1 MAGYHK
7 DIYNPVSQQISNKYN
22 FKCEVCGGGRV
33 MVMKPANKIKV
44 YGYSVDFGKADHEK
58 TVNMIKEVETFS
70 SWDISFSDDG
80 Y

>member
-1 MAGYHK
+1 
-7 DIYNPVSQQISNKYN
+7 
-22 FKCEVCGGGRV
+22 